1 MYPQED
7 AVLFKS
13 EQRGIFNTQKTIA
26 APQEFKRIPIH
37 SRTSRPKSENSAYG
51 ALTDNDFEDEH
62 EAGTSTFFF
71 ECVLAP

>member
-26 APQEFKRIPIH
+26 APQEFKRC
-37 SRTSRPKSENSAYG
+37 NSFK
-51 ALTDNDFEDEH
+51 NV
-62 EAGTSTFFF
+62 EAEVEKFHRGFDRQ
-71 ECVLAP
+71 